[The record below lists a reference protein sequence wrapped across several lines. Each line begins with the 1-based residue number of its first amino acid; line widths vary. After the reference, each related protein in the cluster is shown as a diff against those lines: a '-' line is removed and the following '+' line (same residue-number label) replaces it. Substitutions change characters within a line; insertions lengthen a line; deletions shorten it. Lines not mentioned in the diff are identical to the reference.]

1 MKIENWMKMS
11 SQVHAWLAKEE
22 RGKRGNIIK
31 MQLELGDSVVD
42 DDDFTDEEKQDELT
56 ICWGV
61 LRDNGKRWDDFPK
74 ARIGRESV
82 LPAELQVIAE
92 TATTQLRDAFVS
104 LPTNVITILLNT
116 FYMGLGRRGGNYET
130 IDDIATYVENHCMR
144 NMVTA
149 FKEGRFVGGD
159 KNGLPVVE
167 APPLKVSDSEV
178 AKEE

>member
-1 MKIENWMKMS
+1 MS
-11 SQVHAWLAKEE
+11 SQVHAWLAKED
-22 RGKRGNIIK
+22 RGKRGNIIQ
-31 MQLELGDSVVD
+31 MQLELGDSVVE

-116 FYMGLGRRGGNYET
+116 FYM
-130 IDDIATYVENHCMR
+130 D
-144 NMVTA
+144 
-149 FKEGRFVGGD
+149 
-159 KNGLPVVE
+159 
-167 APPLKVSDSEV
+167 
-178 AKEE
+178 

>member
-11 SQVHAWLAKEE
+11 SQVHAWLAKED
-22 RGKRGNIIK
+22 RGKRGNIIQ
-31 MQLELGDSVVD
+31 MQLELGDSVVE

-144 NMVTA
+144 SLVTA

-159 KNGLPVVE
+159 KNGLPIVE